1 VPESTTSF
9 VNRKSMPEA
18 WCGVRDA
25 ELSKVSG
32 IEGCT
37 FCHASGFTGGNETYE
52 GVLEMARKSMAA

>member
-1 VPESTTSF
+1 
-9 VNRKSMPEA
+9 MPEA

-25 ELSKVSG
+25 ELSKASG